1 MEQKRGS
8 ERSSEHSM
16 ETSQGTR
23 PGNGGRLRRIGLLGG
38 SFDPV
43 HAGHLFVAEE
53 ALKAAELDEVLF
65 VPAARPPH
73 KLDKVLSSGEDRV
86 ALLELALRGTPE
98 FGVEVLELNREGPSY
113 TIDTVRALLERLG
126 GAEEVELFLII
137 GGDNLPGLGAWREA
151 ESLMELVTPLVV
163 DRGVDLKAVL
173 EGIEGSLPRHLLEK
187 LRDGLLRLDPHP
199 ASSTAIR
206 AMLCRGEDP
215 GEHLPAG
222 CLEVVKERGL
232 YGYSG

>member
-1 MEQKRGS
+1 M
-8 ERSSEHSM
+8 
-16 ETSQGTR
+16 
-23 PGNGGRLRRIGLLGG
+23 L
-38 SFDPV
+38 
-43 HAGHLFVAEE
+43 E
-53 ALKAAELDEVLF
+53 A
-65 VPAARPPH
+65 
-73 KLDKVLSSGEDRV
+73 
-86 ALLELALRGTPE
+86 ALRSKPE
-98 FGVEVLELNREGPSY
+98 FGVEAMELSREGPSY
-113 TIDTVRALLERLG
+113 TVDTVRALMERLG

-163 DRGVDLKAVL
+163 DRGVDLKEEL
-173 EGIEGSLPRHLLEK
+173 EGIEGSLPRHLLQK

-206 AMLCRGEDP
+206 ATLCRGEDP